1 MTYATIE
8 GTKRKLEDSLWDE
21 ATINE
26 KIEDTFS
33 DTVAWVNSALRRT
46 VDFTEEELTT
56 TDDVIRLASDCYC
69 AFRVMSEVLEGQHI
83 ETKSLAVFR
92 YEEAMTLIRMFA
104 AAHDI
109 IPTFDDVY
117 IPSTASADATT
128 TVGASFA
135 YAIGEDSICI
145 G

>member
-83 ETKSLAVFR
+83 ETKSLAVKKR
-92 YEEAMTLIRMFA
+92 
-104 AAHDI
+104 
-109 IPTFDDVY
+109 
-117 IPSTASADATT
+117 
-128 TVGASFA
+128 
-135 YAIGEDSICI
+135 
-145 G
+145 